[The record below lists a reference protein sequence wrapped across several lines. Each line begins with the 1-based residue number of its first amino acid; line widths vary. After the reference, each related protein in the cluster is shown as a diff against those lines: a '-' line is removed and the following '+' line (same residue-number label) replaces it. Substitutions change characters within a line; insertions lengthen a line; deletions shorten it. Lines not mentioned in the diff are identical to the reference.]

1 MESEPP
7 PRKRRQ
13 RFLPGAVAPAAP
25 DAQAK
30 RPRSDAQLAL
40 VPAAAAAAENDV
52 ENALALVVK
61 QDEVKRKRTEKMQ
74 RKRALGL
81 RFEWTESFSWLA
93 GLLASGDCPL
103 DSIWLNDFFG
113 LRSTS
118 LSRGRS
124 TERRIRYTRRGML
137 QR

>member
-13 RFLPGAVAPAAP
+13 RLLPGAVAPAAP

-61 QDEVKRKRTEKMQ
+61 TRLSRKGRRRCNESVHL
-74 RKRALGL
+74 AYGL
-81 RFEWTESFSWLA
+81 SGLSLSRGWLA
-93 GLLASGDCPL
+93 SWPQVTARCL